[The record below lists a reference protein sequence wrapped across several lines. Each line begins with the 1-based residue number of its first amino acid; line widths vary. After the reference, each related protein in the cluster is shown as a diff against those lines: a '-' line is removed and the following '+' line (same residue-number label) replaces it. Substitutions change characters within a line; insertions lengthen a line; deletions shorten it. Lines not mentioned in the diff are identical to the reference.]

1 VSLKSGK
8 LIKIKTVIFRN
19 VQVPK
24 VAIGPGGEIALR
36 NPAFKGTFG
45 CVLEDLIDGSR
56 YALTCSHVV
65 NGGKADNL
73 GGSLKGKKKPVF
85 DSVGNQLSVVSYAVR
100 DATLD
105 IALVGPISSAI
116 NNSIAGGTLKPHRE
130 VTTEDVR
137 DQLPIKIYGA
147 KSQGTG
153 VLKNKSE
160 KAIQIQFS
168 NGIVE
173 MKGLLLFS
181 RQITASSE
189 WEAISVSGDSG
200 AIITDKDDQPI
211 AMLVAGNNS
220 FSYGIPMSTIF
231 DHLYMKIG

>member
-1 VSLKSGK
+1 
-8 LIKIKTVIFRN
+8 
-19 VQVPK
+19 
-24 VAIGPGGEIALR
+24 
-36 NPAFKGTFG
+36 
-45 CVLEDLIDGSR
+45 
-56 YALTCSHVV
+56 
-65 NGGKADNL
+65 
-73 GGSLKGKKKPVF
+73 
-85 DSVGNQLSVVSYAVR
+85 
-100 DATLD
+100 
-105 IALVGPISSAI
+105 
-116 NNSIAGGTLKPHRE
+116 LKPHRE